1 MLIGAPAGAAHAA
14 TPSQAAAKSASLRLA
29 AANVVR
35 VATPK
40 AAPKHKK
47 KPVHK
52 KPAHKKAPKK
62 HKLAFGVRVVR
73 DASVY
78 KGARYQWG
86 ASGPSRFDCSGF
98 TRYIFAKF
106 GIGLPHS
113 SAGQYSMVRHI
124 SSSKKQIGDLIFF
137 HSSGGHVYHVGIYAG
152 NNRIWAATHTGD
164 FVRLEGMWNASYYVG
179 RIGH

>member
-1 MLIGAPAGAAHAA
+1 M
-14 TPSQAAAKSASLRLA
+14 
-29 AANVVR
+29 VR

-52 KPAHKKAPKK
+52 KPVHKKKAPKK
-62 HKLAFGVRVVR
+62 PAFGVRVVR

-124 SSSKKQIGDLIFF
+124 ASSKKQIGDLIFF